1 MIVVL
6 LKNANKHRQTHPAII
21 KYLKQNSGQTT
32 REIKAPFT
40 APAAD
45 DKK

>member
-1 MIVVL
+1 M
-6 LKNANKHRQTHPAII
+6 QTSIGKTQQSS
-21 KYLKQNSGQTT
+21 KYLKQRNAGQTT

-40 APAAD
+40 APTAD

>member
-1 MIVVL
+1 MNVVL
-6 LKNANKHRQTHPAII
+6 LKNANKHRQSHPAI